1 MAGRKA
7 IIFASENLA
16 TSSFEPTFNRFFRR
30 RTMLDS
36 RHFMHFEVSRQLASE
51 NTFTDAPVE
60 ARELLEKLPAV
71 HIATHANHPPYWAV
85 VGFTR
90 KLSI

>member
-1 MAGRKA
+1 
-7 IIFASENLA
+7 
-16 TSSFEPTFNRFFRR
+16 
-30 RTMLDS
+30 MLDS

-71 HIATHANHPPYWAV
+71 LIVTEN
-85 VGFTR
+85 
-90 KLSI
+90 